1 MAHKEYIKDL
11 ITGKYILKTPEEI
24 NRQGIIKILHEDY
37 NYPLSLMVKEF
48 GVKKSPSDVKRSVP
62 VDVAIFEGTKDLK
75 NKKPKIFIDTKKA
88 NYNLG
93 KEQLKDYMTF
103 ERAVAYG
110 IWYNGH
116 NENGPTIA

>member
-11 ITGKYILKTPEEI
+11 ITGKQIFKTPEEI

-62 VDVAIFEGTKDLK
+62 VDVAVFEGKKRFKKIKSQKFLLK
-75 NKKPKIFIDTKKA
+75 LRKI
-88 NYNLG
+88 
-93 KEQLKDYMTF
+93 
-103 ERAVAYG
+103 
-110 IWYNGH
+110 
-116 NENGPTIA
+116 TII